1 MDRSPSPFSS
11 VSIGPLTLRNRFIK
25 AATFEGMTNEGV
37 VSERLVEFHR
47 SVAAG
52 GAALTTLAFLA
63 VSEDG
68 QGAPGELVVQSR
80 LVPGLQRLADAVHA
94 EGALVAGQIGHA
106 RTIRAATGARGLA
119 PSPVFSAQALRR
131 TRAASPDDIGRIV
144 SDFSTAARTL
154 EESRFDAIEIHMGH
168 GYLLSSFL
176 SPALNR
182 RNDHFGG
189 DAIRRAEVARRVA
202 SGVRAAVGS
211 AIAVTAKLNLD
222 DGAGNRTSENDVV
235 TTIELFERD
244 GSLDAIT
251 LTGGSSF
258 RDPMY
263 LLRGAVPLRE
273 LSEQFPQ
280 PMRTALRVTG
290 KRFLRSYPF
299 HEGFFLDASR
309 SIRARTALPLIAL
322 GGINELPTVQQA
334 LEDGFIAVALGRALL
349 REPGLVA
356 RWQQGDHRSGD
367 CIHCNRCMPTIYT
380 GTRCTEV
387 NE

>member
-1 MDRSPSPFSS
+1 M
-11 VSIGPLTLRNRFIK
+11 
-25 AATFEGMTNEGV
+25 
-37 VSERLVEFHR
+37 
-47 SVAAG
+47 
-52 GAALTTLAFLA
+52 
-63 VSEDG
+63 
-68 QGAPGELVVQSR
+68 
-80 LVPGLQRLADAVHA
+80 
-94 EGALVAGQIGHA
+94 
-106 RTIRAATGARGLA
+106 
-119 PSPVFSAQALRR
+119 FSAQALRR

-222 DGAGNRTSENDVV
+222 DGAGNRTSADDVV

-263 LLRGAVPLRE
+263 LLRGAVPL
-273 LSEQFPQ
+273 Q
-280 PMRTALRVTG
+280 
-290 KRFLRSYPF
+290 
-299 HEGFFLDASR
+299 
-309 SIRARTALPLIAL
+309 I
-322 GGINELPTVQQA
+322 
-334 LEDGFIAVALGRALL
+334 GRAH
-349 REPGLVA
+349 V
-356 RWQQGDHRSGD
+356 
-367 CIHCNRCMPTIYT
+367 
-380 GTRCTEV
+380 
-387 NE
+387 